1 MKRFIYIGL
10 FAALTLTSCKDE
22 FLDRIPLNSVSEE
35 TFWKTENDVYLA
47 VNGIYATLPGDG
59 IIYEDGASDIA
70 HAQYPWES
78 TATSVSS
85 GIVST
90 ALNAGWNYEIVRK
103 SNYFLENVDKAT
115 MDEALKNRYKAEVRF
130 LRAYRYFNMASKFG
144 GVPLITK
151 VLGFT
156 EEELNVPR
164 ASKDE
169 VISFVLKE
177 LDEVANI
184 LPNSYAGGKNNEKGR
199 ITKGAV
205 LALKSRILL
214 NEAKYAEAAAAAQ
227 EVMGLGYQLFK
238 TSQESEIDQKDDYS
252 KLVDFANA
260 DEQKKFRLA
269 LRSYEGIFHQANEG
283 NSEVIL
289 ERQYIQQ
296 AQPNYLNTYL
306 LEGGVGGW
314 SSLTPTQELVNSY
327 QNFKTGEAVAVPS
340 NQERAQRYADKDKTA
355 FLQEYKNRD
364 PRFYAS
370 ILFETAPWNALTID
384 GGYKFSWVDGASNMS
399 KTGYNFRKMVD
410 TKANRDNLDNH
421 SNVILIRYAE
431 VLLNYAE
438 AKNEATGPDATVYAA
453 IDQIR
458 ERVGMPKLDRTKY
471 GSKEALR
478 NAIRQ
483 ERKVELALEGVRY
496 LDIRR
501 WKTAPDVMKNIYNL
515 KNSLAQERI
524 WDNKLYL
531 MPVPQSQM
539 DLSYGVLVQNPGY

>member
-355 FLQEYKNRD
+355 FLLEYKNRD

-438 AKNEATGPDATVYAA
+438 AKNESTGPDATVYAA

-458 ERVGMPKLDRTKY
+458 ERAGMPKLDRTKY
-471 GSKEALR
+471 ASKEALR

>member
-22 FLDRIPLNSVSEE
+22 FLERIPLNSVSEE

-90 ALNAGWNYEIVRK
+90 ALNAGWNYETIRK
-103 SNYFLENVDKAT
+103 TNYFLENVDKAT
-115 MDEALKNRYKAEVRF
+115 MDETLKNRFKAEVRF
-130 LRAYRYFNMASKFG
+130 MRAYRYFEMASKFG

-164 ASKDE
+164 SSKDE

-177 LDEVANI
+177 LDEVAKI
-184 LPNSYAGGKNNEKGR
+184 LPTSYSGGKSNEKGR
-199 ITKGAV
+199 ITKGAA

-238 TSQESEIDQKDDYS
+238 TTQEAEIDQKDDYS
-252 KLVDFANA
+252 KLVDFTNA
-260 DEQKKFRLA
+260 EEQEKFRLA

-327 QNFKTGEAVAVPS
+327 QNFKTGEAVAAPS
-340 NQERAQRYADKDKTA
+340 NQERAQRYANKDKTA

-421 SNVILIRYAE
+421 ANVILIRYAE
-431 VLLNYAE
+431 VLLTYAE

-458 ERVGMPKLDRTKY
+458 ERAGMPKLDRAKY
-471 GSKEALR
+471 ASKDALR

-483 ERKVELALEGVRY
+483 ERKVELALEGMRY

-515 KNSLAQERI
+515 KNSLAQERS

-531 MPVPQSQM
+531 MPVPQGQM

>member
-10 FAALTLTSCKDE
+10 FVALTLTSCKDE

-458 ERVGMPKLDRTKY
+458 ERAGMPKLDRTKY
-471 GSKEALR
+471 ASKEALR

>member
-438 AKNEATGPDATVYAA
+438 AKNESTGPDATVYAA

-458 ERVGMPKLDRTKY
+458 ERAGMPKLDRTKY
-471 GSKEALR
+471 ASKEALR

>member
-438 AKNEATGPDATVYAA
+438 AKNESTGPDATVYAA

-458 ERVGMPKLDRTKY
+458 ERAGMPKLDRTKY

>member
-47 VNGIYATLPGDG
+47 VNGIYATLPSDG

-458 ERVGMPKLDRTKY
+458 ERAGMPKLDRTKY

-539 DLSYGVLVQNPGY
+539 DLSYGVLVQNPDY

>member
-458 ERVGMPKLDRTKY
+458 ERAGMPKLDRAKY
-471 GSKEALR
+471 ASKEALR

>member
-1 MKRFIYIGL
+1 M
-10 FAALTLTSCKDE
+10 
-22 FLDRIPLNSVSEE
+22 NSVSEE

-238 TSQESEIDQKDDYS
+238 TSQETEIDQKDDYS

-431 VLLNYAE
+431 VLLTYAE

-458 ERVGMPKLDRTKY
+458 ERAGMPKLDRTKY
-471 GSKEALR
+471 ASKEALR